1 MWICGG
7 ANTLAWDYALG
18 VPQGDAANVR
28 VGWREKPM
36 ATFSLR
42 MKAKLFAR
50 PKDSDCEK
58 AQGEKETK
66 DKVLIST
73 GKQPE
78 SDLGE
83 IETDPR
89 DTTCTQDFEV
99 IRQFL
104 SFCGSQ
110 CSSRVM
116 DRYFSNEYAAPSP
129 ERAPRYS
136 CVEFVGNKTN
146 RNLSW

>member
-83 IETDPR
+83 IETDPEIQPAR
-89 DTTCTQDFEV
+89 KTSRLFANS
-99 IRQFL
+99 FL
-104 SFCGSQ
+104 SAAVSARPRNGSILP
-110 CSSRVM
+110 
-116 DRYFSNEYAAPSP
+116 A
-129 ERAPRYS
+129 
-136 CVEFVGNKTN
+136 TN
-146 RNLSW
+146 MPHPPQRELPDTAV